1 MASSWQETY
10 EKLKKRKETIDLLTK
25 NDIVSNMPT
34 KKSTSST
41 SSTKKKDDD
50 EERTWF
56 NTGLF
61 DDGYDIGDITK
72 TILGTTQDVS
82 ENLTKGVARIGEGLV
97 DTGAYLAGGI
107 GKLFGADE
115 FADDTKDFISRNLV
129 DEYKVGEKLSTGL
142 MPNSGLTYIADKIL
156 NKGEDVSVLGDK
168 SDSLIQSAGQLGG
181 TIGLQA
187 VGVPWWLT
195 TGVTSFGGETEQA
208 FNQDATYGEA
218 GVSGLVSAAA
228 EVLTEKL
235 SGGISFGG
243 KTLDD
248 TLLKP
253 LTDKIA
259 NKTIKT
265 LVNLGL
271 DAAGEGLEE
280 VATEVIS
287 SVGQKLTYEDEKTWK
302 EMLASEQ
309 AFDNYLEAF
318 IGGAVLGGGFSGVR
332 AVDSIK
338 TGRDYKTG
346 LTDNEQ
352 AVVDSEIAARTEGKQ
367 LTTKQKKKIEAEV
380 REDLEKGYI
389 STDTIESA
397 LGGKTYN
404 QLKSVRDH
412 KTNLE
417 TQIKELENKPNA
429 EITVK
434 EMEQLNSLRE
444 QLSQSNTNTLESKLQ
459 AEIGDRIKS
468 DGYLQRSYQEKAKRS
483 KEFTYEVA
491 ETDSEFRR
499 GVLESTKG
507 KLNDTTRSHETAE
520 ALVKLSEDR
529 KMQYKFTNT
538 KELQQMKLVPE
549 GKTANG
555 LYVVEKDGKREILVN
570 TDSKKYIEAV
580 LVHETAHDFQTTSP
594 ETYTK
599 LQDITREFAEASGD
613 YARIHNE
620 VTEMYKNV
628 EGVNIEEEVTS
639 RLLEDY
645 LGNKEFIS
653 NLTTKEPNIVQKI
666 INEVKYL
673 VKKFTAGSPEAR
685 KLVELQH
692 KLEETYKEAYRQTEA
707 KKKDVFKDSKVR
719 DDKGNLKKVYH
730 GTRADFDTFDINRS
744 GENYEGGWSNSGRGI
759 YFTEDMTEA
768 EQYAKDSTQ
777 DGDTK
782 VKEVYLDIENPFD
795 TSQDYSQL
803 TDMANEYNIEPYY
816 LERGDRLLDW
826 FKNNNID
833 AGEVLKK
840 YGYDGIVDH
849 GHYVVFD
856 SNQIINADGTRDVKY
871 SLTDNQGRELSKEQ
885 QEYFKDSKAR
895 DENGK
900 LVTVY
905 HTMTDTGT
913 QFNEFNPTG
922 TKHYRFGDQVVN
934 FYTNDQNMSGSY
946 ADQRYTMADTS
957 KITSIDEA
965 KKFIESFDNA
975 LTQYRLKEYEDGS
988 KYQIRSFDTGTPL
1001 WFENQ
1006 EDLFKNVKEKLYKY
1020 EKQFGSKKGQAKYQ
1034 YEGYVNI
1041 TNPYVVDAEGQSWSS
1056 VSKKIDEKKVNEI
1069 LNLTETQKEK
1079 LTELAKES
1087 KDGYYKYLDA
1097 NREFEYLVTALKK
1110 LPESE
1115 QYNIML
1121 NLPLDEPNAE
1131 MTYYNWVSSLKVETR
1146 QEFAKKYREGEANY
1160 HNYKL
1165 PDTYFYNE
1173 LSGIL
1178 ENDYIVKPVEYYE
1191 LSERGFKDSWGND
1204 LERDYYENLFVAKAS
1219 TNDIVHQ
1226 VLEMNK
1232 NGANYDGVIIR
1243 DVYDY
1248 GGHTDLVETPND
1260 LYITFSSEQFKAHD
1274 NLNPTSDPDIRYS
1287 LSEDNQTI
1295 LERNAIAE
1303 QLKQKGATVDGDGN
1317 VTLYHITTPDNY
1329 NKIMSDKQFIPNQ
1342 SPIGGGLTLGEIGD
1356 RSFFTYDN
1364 EWVETWRQSED
1375 SIVMEVKVPAEY
1387 IRQGAKN
1394 EKEIYIEGALKQ
1406 RDNGIWTTDQKPT
1419 STFYDRMAVKR
1430 YLRNHPEANLSLSN
1444 ESDIAPTSTPNQ
1456 TATEDIRL
1464 QVEEI
1469 APTKKSPVTA
1479 EKSPVVS
1486 EHRQT
1491 PMNITDIDYAPI
1503 TEADLSDYAEQSREA
1518 FNTLEDV
1525 DSPIEREDFA
1535 PVGEQVTPTDSLFD
1549 TRDYEEVGSKKVNAY
1564 QYDNPEVKPYFQT
1577 AAREML
1583 TDLQNSVRGERY
1595 IIGDNSQV
1603 GDNDYYYSGTKR
1615 YTTDDIADLLD
1626 GMNGKYKY
1634 SYAEIEKGLR
1644 AIIKDEGAEN
1654 NAVSK
1659 RIEFYLDKRLRE
1671 GYTDIEGYKIPAD
1684 TEYLDMLR
1692 AKGITDYY
1700 NSIPLDEA
1708 PVKTVDKP
1716 VDNVSNS
1723 KSKLRAEAIRPAP
1736 DKDSHGYKMIRVKT
1750 DAEIQAETNEE
1761 IAEILAEEP
1770 KTENTR
1776 NKRKWAIIKANVLD
1790 KGIVFE
1796 DVSLKHKNR
1805 ELMGKWDYTLTAE
1818 ARGQNVIGNGHY
1830 EYDPYSKTSRKVS
1843 KSLNEIREEV
1853 ESTGLT
1859 KEFYEYMYHKH
1870 NIDRM
1875 RLDILYETENKPVF
1889 GYNVTADQSVQK
1901 VRELEN
1907 LYPDFMLYAQDV
1919 YDYLEADRNV
1929 LVENGVISEETAQ
1942 LWKDMY
1948 PHYVPIRRAGHS
1960 NNAINVP
1967 LDTGRTG
1974 VNAPIKKATG
1984 GNQDILPLFDT
1995 MASRTLQTHRA
2006 AAKNSFGVELKNTI
2020 GTTINSQATNIDE
2033 VIDSVDAQEELLQEG
2048 KNGQK
2053 PTFTVF
2059 ENGEKVTFEIT
2070 QDMYDALKPLDNS
2083 SLLSKTFAVP
2093 NKISSFHRGVLTQY
2107 NPVFMLT
2114 NAIKDAQ
2121 DILINSQH
2129 SAKTYAKVPEATAQ
2143 LISKGY
2149 WYQEYMLH
2157 GGEHNSY
2164 FDSVDNTFKTENKG
2178 LEKILDL
2185 PPLKQISQMNDFIE
2199 RIPRL
2204 AEYIASREAG
2214 RSVEVS
2220 MLDAARVT
2228 TNFKAGGNLT
2238 KFLNRNGF
2246 TFVNASVQGAMQQVR
2261 NIREANANGIRG
2273 WANLA
2278 TKFAIAGLPAMIL
2291 NSLLWEDDE
2300 EYEELSDYVK
2310 QNYYIVAKTDDGT
2323 FIRIPKGRTLAVI
2336 QEGFEQ
2342 MKHLVTGD
2350 DEADLK
2356 TFIDLFLT
2364 NLAPNNPIENNVL
2377 SPVVQVVNNKTWYG
2391 EDLVPTR
2398 LQNLPAAEQYDESTD
2413 SFSRW
2418 LGEMTNISPVKINY
2432 LLDQYTGGIGDVV
2445 LPMMTP
2451 EAKSDADTLGEQM
2464 LAPLKSKF
2472 TTNATMNNQNV
2483 TDFYDKS
2490 EELTTNAKKST
2501 ATDEDVL
2508 RNKYINSVKAEMN
2521 ELYAEKRE
2529 IQNSDLP
2536 NSEKY
2541 QRVLEVQSQ
2550 INELSKEAL
2559 NEYKNVDIYSNYAT
2573 AGDRQYRLTDDGEW
2587 QKINDKQLEKQ
2598 DEVTST
2604 LGITPND
2611 YWSNKEE
2618 YDYAYEN
2625 PSKYA
2630 LANAIADY
2638 STFRELSSELYDIK
2652 ADKDENGKSISGSR
2666 KEKVFDYINNL
2677 DLDFEQRIMLAKLE
2691 YPSYDEYNYEII
2703 DYLNEREDIS
2713 YEQMV
2718 SILTE
2723 LGFTVKK
2730 DGTIVWD

>member
-1 MASSWQETY
+1 MANWQETY
-10 EKLKKRKETIDLLTK
+10 EKLRKKKETLDLLSG
-25 NDIVSNMPT
+25 NGMLIDSAPVNNT
-34 KKSTSST
+34 KKATTTKTKS
-41 SSTKKKDDD
+41 KKKKDD

-56 NTGLF
+56 SKGAF
-61 DDGYDIGDITK
+61 EDGYDIGDISK
-72 TILGTTQDVS
+72 TILGTTTDLFQDVTQGA
-82 ENLTKGVARIGEGLV
+82 LGIGEKV
-97 DTGAYLAGGI
+97 IDAGATLLGGTS
-107 GKLFGADE
+107 KLFGADD
-115 FADDTKDFISRNLV
+115 FADDVRGFVEKDLIDEEAAANRFINESLIGRANKIINGQMPVVNRL
-129 DEYKVGEKLSTGL
+129 DSSGDLIEQNSIFGE
-142 MPNSGLTYIADKIL
+142 
-156 NKGEDVSVLGDK
+156 K
-168 SDSLIQSAGQLGG
+168 SDSLLQSAGQLGG

-187 VGVPWWLT
+187 VGVPWWVT
-195 TGVTSFGGETEQA
+195 TGTTSFGAEAEQA
-208 FNQDATYGEA
+208 FKQDATYEEA
-218 GVSGLVSAAA
+218 ITSGLVSAGA
-228 EVLTEKL
+228 EVLLEKL

-243 KTLDD
+243 KTLDVG
-248 TLLKP
+248 LKS
-253 LTDKIA
+253 KIA
-259 NKTIKT
+259 ESITNKTLQT
-265 LVNLGL
+265 LTKFGV
-271 DAAGEGLEE
+271 DVVGEGTEE
-280 VATEVIS
+280 VLTEVVS
-287 SVGQKLTYEDEKTWK
+287 NVGKKLSYEDEKTWS
-302 EMLASEQ
+302 EMLTSEE
-309 AFDNYLEAF
+309 AMDSYLESF
-318 IGGAVLGGGFSGVR
+318 IGGAVLGGGFSAGR
-332 AVDSIK
+332 LNSSLK
-338 TGRDYKTG
+338 TGRDYDTG
-346 LTDNEQ
+346 LSMNEQ
-352 AVVDSEIAARTEGKQ
+352 KVVDSEIAKRTEGQ
-367 LTTKQKKKIEAEV
+367 NLTSKQKAKIEAEV

-389 STDTIESA
+389 STDTIEST

-459 AEIGDRIKS
+459 AEMEQNIKS

-491 ETDSEFRR
+491 ETDSEFRK

-555 LYVVEKDGKREILVN
+555 LYVVDKDGKREILVN

-599 LQDITREFAEASGD
+599 LQDITKQFAEASGD
-613 YARIHNE
+613 YARIRSE

-645 LGNKEFIS
+645 LGNKDFIS

-666 INEVKYL
+666 INEIKYL

-692 KLEETYKEAYRQTEA
+692 TLEETYKEAYRKTEA
-707 KKKDVFKDSKVR
+707 TETPEGTKYSLTDNRGRKLTKEQADFFKDSKVR
-719 DDKGNLKKVYH
+719 DEKGNLVQVYH
-730 GTRADFDTFDINRS
+730 G
-744 GENYEGGWSNSGRGI
+744 SNAN
-759 YFTEDMTEA
+759 FT
-768 EQYAKDSTQ
+768 
-777 DGDTK
+777 
-782 VKEVYLDIENPFD
+782 
-795 TSQDYSQL
+795 
-803 TDMANEYNIEPYY
+803 
-816 LERGDRLLDW
+816 
-826 FKNNNID
+826 
-833 AGEVLKK
+833 
-840 YGYDGIVDH
+840 
-849 GHYVVFD
+849 VFD
-856 SNQIINADGTRDVKY
+856 KNKI
-871 SLTDNQGRELSKEQ
+871 
-885 QEYFKDSKAR
+885 
-895 DENGK
+895 
-900 LVTVY
+900 
-905 HTMTDTGT
+905 
-913 QFNEFNPTG
+913 
-922 TKHYRFGDQVVN
+922 
-934 FYTNDQNMSGSY
+934 GS
-946 ADQRYTMADTS
+946 A
-957 KITSIDEA
+957 
-965 KKFIESFDNA
+965 
-975 LTQYRLKEYEDGS
+975 
-988 KYQIRSFDTGTPL
+988 TGTPL
-1001 WFENQ
+1001 
-1006 EDLFKNVKEKLYKY
+1006 
-1020 EKQFGSKKGQAKYQ
+1020 FGKGFYFSTSKSDAKGYSNNAAINDNSTVYRT
-1034 YEGYVNI
+1034 YLNI
-1041 TNPYVVDAEGQSWSS
+1041 TNPYKATDNDAG
-1056 VSKKIDEKKVNEI
+1056 
-1069 LNLTETQKEK
+1069 
-1079 LTELAKES
+1079 
-1087 KDGYYKYLDA
+1087 
-1097 NREFEYLVTALKK
+1097 
-1110 LPESE
+1110 
-1115 QYNIML
+1115 ML
-1121 NLPLDEPNAE
+1121 NTE
-1131 MTYYNWVSSLKVETR
+1131 
-1146 QEFAKKYREGEANY
+1146 
-1160 HNYKL
+1160 
-1165 PDTYFYNE
+1165 E
-1173 LSGIL
+1173 LQKQG
-1178 ENDYIVKPVEYYE
+1178 
-1191 LSERGFKDSWGND
+1191 
-1204 LERDYYENLFVAKAS
+1204 
-1219 TNDIVHQ
+1219 
-1226 VLEMNK
+1226 
-1232 NGANYDGVIIR
+1232 YDGIEIQVGAKDKNYVVFESNQIKN
-1243 DVYDY
+1243 V
-1248 GGHTDLVETPND
+1248 
-1260 LYITFSSEQFKAHD
+1260 D
-1274 NLNPTSDPDIRYS
+1274 NTNPTENPDIRYS
-1287 LSEDNQTI
+1287 LSEDGKLVDNKGNNITLEASDTGTHGTLMAIHNLTEGKLKGIIELGGFPVPSIAITDPSKTGHSNFGEISVLFDKNTI
-1295 LERNAIAE
+1295 DPANSKNEVYDRDVWSPTFPTVEYDIDTKVLDKIRKMTKTDYGYDSSNRYLSTVSSKLNNIEDNVNRGGIERTLEDIKNSDAFKYVY
-1303 QLKQKGATVDGDGN
+1303 LKQTNPDFKEAFKTENYHDKYNNETLQRFLDKYDGKYPLNDIPSSE
-1317 VTLYHITTPDNY
+1317 VDNY
-1329 NKIMSDKQFIPNQ
+1329 TSLMVEAYEEQVRQEYAKYPDLDEDTINSLVNTLTSPLRERFAQKDNFLMAAYKLQKNGANNQIIDTAATNELINESINQQEYEKWVDEIFKDIISTKGIRNDKDLFTPSGNRRSFKSLHEDYNLENIVKYLTKKSTVAGQEGWGSGSNFGTLQAQMSTKFKSIDEIKQTANERLVPTTEEHDLLKTYSDTIYADMEALSEYYKYDTSFYGESFDSAGYALNDFAKYKVQNLTNLKKALDNNNIVSANVPNELLQKVVADVNSLKNLPTDYFEAKPQRAVGLDEAQAIVIPNNVDAEFKQ
-1342 SPIGGGLTLGEIGD
+1342 QLQDAGLKYYEYDPNIEGD
-1356 RSFFTYDN
+1356 RQRVINQFD
-1364 EWVETWRQSED
+1364 D
-1375 SIVMEVKVPAEY
+1375 
-1387 IRQGAKN
+1387 
-1394 EKEIYIEGALKQ
+1394 LK
-1406 RDNGIWTTDQKPT
+1406 
-1419 STFYDRMAVKR
+1419 F
-1430 YLRNHPEANLSLSN
+1430 SLSN

-1456 TATEDIRL
+1456 TAAQDIKL
-1464 QVEEI
+1464 QVEEAI
-1469 APTKKSPVTA
+1469 APLQEEITQLK
-1479 EKSPVVS
+1479 E
-1486 EHRQT
+1486 ELQ
-1491 PMNITDIDYAPI
+1491 NITAVDYAPA
-1503 TEADLSDYAEQSREA
+1503 TQEVVEQQSTEA
-1518 FNTLEDV
+1518 FNTIDDA
-1525 DSPIEREDFA
+1525 DSPQQVEDFA
-1535 PVGEQVTPTDSLFD
+1535 PTGEQVTPTDSLFD

-1583 TDLQNSVRGERY
+1583 TDLQNSTRGERL
-1595 IIGDNSQV
+1595 IIGDNSQI

-1615 YTTDDIADLLD
+1615 ATTDDIADLLD
-1626 GMNGKYKY
+1626 GMGGKYKY
-1634 SYAEIEKGLR
+1634 SYADIEKGLR
-1644 AIIKDEGAEN
+1644 AIIEDNGAEN

-1671 GYTDIEGYKIPAD
+1671 GYTDIDGYEIPAD

-1700 NSIPLDEA
+1700 NNIPLGEA
-1708 PVKTVDKP
+1708 PVKTVNKP

-1723 KSKLRAEAIRPAP
+1723 NIAERIAPLRAEAIRPAP

-1750 DAEIQAETNEE
+1750 DAELQAETNEE

-1770 KTENTR
+1770 KTEDTR

-1790 KGIVFE
+1790 KGMVFE

-1805 ELMGKWDYTLTAE
+1805 ELMGKWDYTLTSE

-1830 EYDPYSKTSRKVS
+1830 EYDPYSKTTKKVS
-1843 KSLNEIREEV
+1843 KSLNEIREQV

-1875 RLDILYETENKPVF
+1875 RLDKTYEIENKPVF

-1929 LVENGVISEETAQ
+1929 LVESGVISEETAQ

-1948 PHYVPIRRAGHS
+1948 PHYVPIRRAGHTG
-1960 NNAINVP
+1960 NAINVP

-2006 AAKNSFGVELKNTI
+2006 AAKNSFGIELKNTI
-2020 GTTINSQATNIDE
+2020 GTTINSQATNVDE

-2059 ENGEKVTFEIT
+2059 EDGEKITFEIT
-2070 QDMYDALKPLDNS
+2070 QDMYDALKPISDS
-2083 SLLSKTFAVP
+2083 SLLNKTFAIP
-2093 NKISSFHRGVLTQY
+2093 NNISSFHRGVLTQY

-2114 NAIKDAQ
+2114 NGIKDAQ

-2129 SAKTYAKVPEATAQ
+2129 SAKTYAKVPEAFAQ
-2143 LISKGY
+2143 LLSKGY
-2149 WYQEYMLH
+2149 WYQEYMLN

-2164 FDSVDNTFKTENKG
+2164 FDSVDNTFKTGNKG
-2178 LEKILDL
+2178 IKKILDL
-2185 PPLKQISQMNDFIE
+2185 PPLKQISQLNDYIE

-2261 NIREANANGIRG
+2261 NFREANANGVRG

-2291 NSLLWEDDE
+2291 NALLWEDDE

-2342 MKHLVTGD
+2342 MKHLITGD

-2377 SPVVQVVNNKTWYG
+2377 SPIVQVVNNKTWYG

-2418 LGEMTNISPVKINY
+2418 LGEKTNFSPVKINY
-2432 LLDQYTGGIGDVV
+2432 LLDQYTGGVGDVV

-2451 EAKSDADTLGEQM
+2451 EAKSDADTLGEQL

-2541 QRVLEVQSQ
+2541 NRVLEVQKQ

-2598 DEVTST
+2598 DEVTSS

-2638 STFRELSSELYDIK
+2638 STFREISSELYDIK
-2652 ADKDENGKSISGSR
+2652 ADKDSEGKSINGSR

-2703 DYLNEREDIS
+2703 EYLNEREDIS

-2723 LGFTVKK
+2723 LEFTVKK